1 MKKNTNLTKHDMLY
15 QWEDIYHWISEKKT
29 NELLKNGCI
38 VNFMT
43 CLFSHK
49 SLWIKLNGIVYLP
62 PAEKYL
68 FLGNAKK

>member
-1 MKKNTNLTKHDMLY
+1 MICYINEK
-15 QWEDIYHWISEKKT
+15 IYITGFQKKKT